1 MPEPEQPVEPSGAP
15 RIAPEMPEAVKPPVE
30 PPDQL
35 APTDGLLADS
45 VAADSVAADRP
56 VIDGPVIDWPVAD
69 SVAADGPEAD
79 GSMTG
84 GTSPVDD
91 DGTPGVGPGQDPDLD
106 DGQAQRPRGDLV
118 ELLVAEVRAAV
129 PLRPGQEAGLAV
141 LAEAMEPFRSL
152 HIYIGQPEARAI
164 QAGRRGDSPSR
175 PGTWDLLLAA
185 VDALGGHLERAVIER
200 VEEARH
206 FYASIEISS
215 PEGVKR
221 LECRPSDAI
230 ALVVRVPSAGLYTTE
245 EVVQSAGNYP

>member
-1 MPEPEQPVEPSGAP
+1 MPEPEQPVEPSDTAP
-15 RIAPEMPEAVKPPVE
+15 VAPEVPESLE
-30 PPDQL
+30 PPAEPLDDL
-35 APTDGLLADS
+35 AEPAPGPEPTLE
-45 VAADSVAADRP
+45 
-56 VIDGPVIDWPVAD
+56 DGPAQF
-69 SVAADGPEAD
+69 GP
-79 GSMTG
+79 
-84 GTSPVDD
+84 
-91 DGTPGVGPGQDPDLD
+91 
-106 DGQAQRPRGDLV
+106 GDLV

-141 LAEAMEPFRSL
+141 LAEAVEPFRSL

-206 FYASIEISS
+206 FYAAIEIGT
-215 PEGVKR
+215 PDGVKR

-245 EVVQSAGNYP
+245 EVVRAAGAYP